1 MGNPPGIRLADSR
14 GIFYPPGMDIDPVLP
29 GYAGTKGLNFWET
42 DSDLREAAMALI
54 PEGERE
60 AAGRRLSEF
69 GALAGGRLGE
79 LIEKAHLEENLPRL
93 ADMDVAGERVKAVF
107 YCAEQVEARRLLA
120 KAAYGHG
127 PISLAERMTLAILAN
142 MNGEGGIGCPFAMT
156 EGLIGLLEKRGS
168 SEQKSLLPRL
178 RSADPDWALTG
189 AQFITER
196 QGGSNVAANE
206 AVAEPRSG
214 GGWSLTGEKW
224 FCSNPGELWVT
235 TARAGSSGPVGLFLV
250 RRRLPD
256 GRLNGHRILR
266 KKAIAG
272 TKGKAT
278 VEVEYKGAQGEL
290 IGKAR
295 EGLVLLVE
303 VLSVSREHV
312 AAAALGFSG
321 RALLEAET
329 FARWRVVYGR
339 RVADMSSA
347 RGRLERMR
355 EERKGMLKAFY
366 LAVKAVREDSPE
378 ADALVPMAKVE
389 ISRRASALVLEAQL
403 LIGGHGILEDFSP
416 LPRLLA
422 DAVVNEIWEGTHPIL
437 AAHAAKAL
445 RRPRVLASLQAG
457 LGREKGMELARL
469 VEQNRKAAEEDRGP
483 ADEGLCAAAYE
494 AVVSI

>member
-1 MGNPPGIRLADSR
+1 MNN
-14 GIFYPPGMDIDPVLP
+14 DPVLP
-29 GYAGTKGLNFWET
+29 GYTGTKGLNFWEA
-42 DSDLREAAMALI
+42 DADLREAALALLS
-54 PEGERE
+54 EGERE
-60 AAGRRLSEF
+60 ATVKRLSDF
-69 GALAGGRLGE
+69 GALAGGRLGG

-93 ADMDVAGERVKAVF
+93 SDIELGGERVKAVA
-107 YCAEQVEARRLLA
+107 YCPEQIEARRILA
-120 KAAYGHG
+120 KAAYGQG
-127 PISLAERMTLAILAN
+127 PLGLPERMTLAVLAN

-156 EGLIGLLEKRGS
+156 EGLIGLLEKRGLPG
-168 SEQKSLLPRL
+168 QKALRERL
-178 RSADPDWALTG
+178 RSDDPDWALTG

-206 AVAEPRSG
+206 AVAEPRPG

-235 TARAGSSGPVGLFLV
+235 TARAGASGPVGLFLV
-250 RRRLPD
+250 RRRLAD

-278 VEVEYKGAQGEL
+278 VEVEYTGAEAEL

-312 AAAALGFSG
+312 AAAALGFAG

-329 FARWRVVYGR
+329 FAAWRVVYGK

-366 LAVKAVREDSPE
+366 LAVKAACEDSPE
-378 ADALVPMAKVE
+378 AEALVPMVKVE

-437 AAHAAKAL
+437 AGHAAKAL

-457 LGREKGMELARL
+457 LGREKGIELGRL
-469 VEQNRKAAEEDRGP
+469 VESNRKALEEDRGP

-494 AVVSI
+494 AIASI